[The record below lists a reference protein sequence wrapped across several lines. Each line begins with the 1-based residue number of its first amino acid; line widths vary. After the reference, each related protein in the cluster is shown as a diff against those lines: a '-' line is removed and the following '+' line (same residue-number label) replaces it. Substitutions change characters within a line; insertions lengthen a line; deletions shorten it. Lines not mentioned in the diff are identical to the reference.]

1 MAWYLFIT
9 IDIQTILIAIG
20 IVTMIFFIFYQIL
33 YGLFFWYLEL
43 SPEELRDIEEAIHQS
58 YGDTPNHHI
67 ILLEALIQRD
77 IQNSSVVVDDKERGQ
92 KLRAS
97 NKLPPLVSYGMHDT
111 TKSRCDECAIC
122 LEDFEDGQCC
132 QVFPVCKHMYHS
144 NCIDNWLQKNV
155 TCPIC
160 RSCIV

>member
-1 MAWYLFIT
+1 MVWYLFT
-9 IDIQTILIAIG
+9 IDIQTILIALG
-20 IVTMIFFIFYQIL
+20 IVILFFFIFYQIL

-43 SPEELRDIEEAIHQS
+43 SPEELRDIEEAIHRS

-67 ILLEALIQRD
+67 ILLETLIQRD
-77 IQNSSVVVDDKERGQ
+77 IQNSLAMVDDKECGP

-97 NKLPPLVSYGMHDT
+97 NKLPPLVRYGMHDT
-111 TKSRCDECAIC
+111 TNSHCDECAIC
-122 LEDFEDGQCC
+122 MEDFEDGQYC
-132 QVFPVCKHMYHS
+132 QVFPKCKHMYHS
-144 NCIDNWLQKNV
+144 NCIDTWLQKNP